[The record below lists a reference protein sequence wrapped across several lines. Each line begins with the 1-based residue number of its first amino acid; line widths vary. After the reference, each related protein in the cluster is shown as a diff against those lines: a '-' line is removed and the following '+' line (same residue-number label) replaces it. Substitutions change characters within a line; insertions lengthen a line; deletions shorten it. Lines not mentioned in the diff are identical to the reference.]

1 MKFIICDRCWC
12 AVIALLPVLLPADML
27 PVSWSSAEG
36 SSDSDSLAS
45 VSVVDISSSSLAL
58 SRFDASPPARYL
70 VKLSCCI
77 MYNKMPC
84 LVLRGM
90 FYKKFRSFVRQFQ
103 FQQLGIQD
111 GLYRNHVLV
120 ICGLELTTNRMG
132 VKVIVMVIQG
142 YKSGSYYNLG
152 PSPKIWITCAKH
164 FHKIEVIN
172 NTFS

>member
-1 MKFIICDRCWC
+1 MKLIICYRCWC
-12 AVIALLPVLLPADML
+12 AVMALLPVLLLADML

-90 FYKKFRSFVRQFQ
+90 FYKKFRSFVCQFQ
-103 FQQLGIQD
+103 FNSLGYKMDYTEIMFWWLVVLSSQQIGWLLK
-111 GLYRNHVLV
+111 GLWMMSLSWWY
-120 ICGLELTTNRMG
+120 
-132 VKVIVMVIQG
+132 KVIRPVHI
-142 YKSGSYYNLG
+142 
-152 PSPKIWITCAKH
+152 IT
-164 FHKIEVIN
+164 
-172 NTFS
+172 

>member
-12 AVIALLPVLLPADML
+12 AVMALLPVLLPADML

-84 LVLRGM
+84 LVLRRM
-90 FYKKFRSFVRQFQ
+90 FCKKFRSFVRQSHSQ
-103 FQQLGIQD
+103 KLGIRD
-111 GLYRNHVLV
+111 GLLYKIVYQRNISDLKF
-120 ICGLELTTNRMG
+120 TTIKMG
-132 VKVIVMVIQG
+132 VKKWRLLSWRYKVIRAVHI
-142 YKSGSYYNLG
+142 
-152 PSPKIWITCAKH
+152 II
-164 FHKIEVIN
+164 
-172 NTFS
+172 

>member
-12 AVIALLPVLLPADML
+12 AVIALLPVLLLADML

-77 MYNKMPC
+77 TNNKMPC

-111 GLYRNHVLV
+111 GLYRKHVLV
-120 ICGLELTTNRMG
+120 TCGLELTTNRMG
-132 VKVIVMVIQG
+132 VKRIVSDVIVMVIQG
-142 YKSGSYYNLG
+142 Y
-152 PSPKIWITCAKH
+152 
-164 FHKIEVIN
+164 
-172 NTFS
+172 

>member
-12 AVIALLPVLLPADML
+12 AVIALLPVLLLADML

-77 MYNKMPC
+77 TNNKMPC
-84 LVLRGM
+84 LVLRRM
-90 FYKKFRSFVRQFQ
+90 FCKKFRSFVRQSHS
-103 FQQLGIQD
+103 QQLGIRD
-111 GLYRNHVLV
+111 GLLYKIVYQRN
-120 ICGLELTTNRMG
+120 ISDLEFTTIRMG
-132 VKVIVMVIQG
+132 VKKWRLLSWRYKVIRAVHI
-142 YKSGSYYNLG
+142 
-152 PSPKIWITCAKH
+152 II
-164 FHKIEVIN
+164 
-172 NTFS
+172 